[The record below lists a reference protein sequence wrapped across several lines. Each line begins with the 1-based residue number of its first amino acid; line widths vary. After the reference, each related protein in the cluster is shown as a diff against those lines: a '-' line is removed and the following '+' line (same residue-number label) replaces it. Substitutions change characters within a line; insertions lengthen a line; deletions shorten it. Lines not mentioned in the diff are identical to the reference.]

1 MPSLVRIR
9 IESARDLPVMDR
21 SAQSDASTDA
31 FVEVKLNNIAQKT
44 FTYKKSLSPVWNT
57 DFKFEVMDDS
67 TLQDSPVEFSVMDQ
81 DLYSSELIGVVYV
94 DLNPLIMR
102 TAHVSSRDALVIS
115 GWFPIFD
122 TVRLCSSIC
131 LRNIRLLV
139 QCFTARRHA
148 RITEGD
154 HKVTV
159 YWKR

>member
-1 MPSLVRIR
+1 MPSQVRIK

-44 FTYKKSLSPVWNT
+44 HTCKKSLSPVWNC

-81 DLYSSELIGVVYV
+81 DLYSSELIGNVYV

-102 TAHVSSRDALVIS
+102 TAHVSARDPLVIS

-122 TVRLCSSIC
+122 TVSWMLIDSTLLCFFS
-131 LRNIRLLV
+131 
-139 QCFTARRHA
+139 
-148 RITEGD
+148 
-154 HKVTV
+154 
-159 YWKR
+159 